1 MTTFDYTAK
10 NKNGKVTRGTI
21 EIGTRDDAVIS
32 LENQGLTPVTVTT
45 NEKFS
50 LSKIIDRYSI
60 IPLSEKVLFSQEL
73 ATLVGA
79 GVPISQ
85 SLAMLEKQTKNKR
98 FKETIAIIAKD
109 VEGGL
114 PLSVAI
120 EKHPLVFSPLFVSMV
135 KSGEIGG
142 TLDESLNRL
151 ADQMVKDKALVSKIR
166 GAMIYP
172 AVIFV
177 GMVCAMI
184 FMLVTIVPTLQDMFK
199 EMGGDLPFTTKSL
212 IFLSDALTK
221 YGIITLAVIVS
232 IVIGYRYALKHNYKF
247 KYFIHSVILKTPVV
261 GNLTTKMNIARF
273 SRTLGSLLNS
283 GVSIVESLQIIAN
296 ASQNV
301 LFKEALDKSAEK
313 VKNGS
318 SIGETFKNFEVIPLL
333 VTQMIS
339 VGEETGSLDKILNK
353 VADFYDSEVENMSR
367 NLTVLLEPLIMIFI
381 GIMVGYL
388 IIAIIGPIYAVTG
401 MV

>member
-1 MTTFDYTAK
+1 MAIFEYTAR
-10 NKNGKVTRGTI
+10 NKNGKISNGSMN
-21 EIGTRDDAVIS
+21 IGTRDEAVLS
-32 LENQGLTPVTVTT
+32 LQNQGLTPITITSD
-45 NEKFS
+45 EKYNF
-50 LSKIIDRYSI
+50 SKIIENYST

-73 ATLVGA
+73 STLVNA

-98 FKETIAIIAKD
+98 FKGVIGEIAKEVD
-109 VEGGL
+109 GGM
-114 PLSVAI
+114 PLSSAI
-120 EKHPLVFSPLFVSMV
+120 EKHPHVFSPIFVSMV

-151 ADQMVKDKALVSKIR
+151 ADQMVKDKALTSKIR

-184 FMLVTIVPTLQDMFK
+184 FMLVTIVPTLEDMFN
-199 EMGGDLPFTTKSL
+199 EMGGELPFTTKSL
-212 IFLSDALTK
+212 IFLSDAVTK
-221 YGIITLAVIVS
+221 YGIFTLIIVVS
-232 IVIGYRYALKHNYKF
+232 LTIGIRYALRKIYKF
-247 KYFIHSVILKTPVV
+247 KYFVHSMLLKIPVV
-261 GNLTTKMNIARF
+261 GSLTTKMNIARF

-296 ASQNV
+296 ASQNL
-301 LFKEALDKSAEK
+301 LFKEALQKSAEK

-318 SIGETFKNFEVIPLL
+318 SISDTLENFPVIPLL